1 MAAWRAMLTPGGDGA
16 GEISP
21 AGCEL
26 DVADCNMMVVL
37 AKARPGEWAALEASQ
52 QQQQQAAGEEGMTS
66 AGASGEG
73 HGPHVEKLLYELD

>member
-1 MAAWRAMLTPGGDGA
+1 MAAWRAVLTPGGDGA

-52 QQQQQAAGEEGMTS
+52 QREQAAGDEGVTS
-66 AGASGEG
+66 AGANDEG
-73 HGPHVEKLLYELD
+73 FGPHVEKLLYELD

>member
-1 MAAWRAMLTPGGDGA
+1 MAAWRAVLTPGCDGA

-52 QQQQQAAGEEGMTS
+52 QQQQQAAGEAP
-66 AGASGEG
+66 AGANGEG

>member
-1 MAAWRAMLTPGGDGA
+1 MAAWRAVVTPGCNGA

-37 AKARPGEWAALEASQ
+37 AKARPGEWAALEASRQ
-52 QQQQQAAGEEGMTS
+52 REQAAGDEEVTS

-73 HGPHVEKLLYELD
+73 FGPHVEKLLYELD